1 MQPNEAVQITVDGTK
16 MLVPRGIKS
25 FATLVAETGVNV
37 KTSRFNVT
45 STATKASAIN
55 GNDSYDIV
63 GGEVF
68 TTTHG

>member
-25 FATLVAETGVNV
+25 FATLVSETGVNV

-45 STATKASAIN
+45 STAAKAS
-55 GNDSYDIV
+55 GV
-63 GGEVF
+63 
-68 TTTHG
+68 T